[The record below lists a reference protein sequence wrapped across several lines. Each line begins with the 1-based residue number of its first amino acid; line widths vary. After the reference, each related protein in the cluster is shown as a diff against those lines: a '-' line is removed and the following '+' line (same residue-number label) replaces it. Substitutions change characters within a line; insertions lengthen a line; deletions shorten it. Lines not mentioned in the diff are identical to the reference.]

1 MKSKKNVR
9 RFVVFSWLKWQNDDA
24 SFFLRTP
31 SMWASL
37 SMYAL
42 WNIFAPALPL
52 RRVLVNWP
60 VPLVWRS
67 HFHFCF
73 YIYSG
78 LSLNSLHGGNIN
90 MPALRS
96 ICIVLLLC
104 LFMSPPTFTWG
115 KLFASGTQDL
125 GWNGTGEVYPM
136 VRVTLL
142 HKSDGTASAPDTK
155 LGTSGLR
162 VSCINGG
169 WALPCQLTVDG
180 MILGEPWT

>member
-73 YIYSG
+73 YIFWFEFE
-78 LSLNSLHGGNIN
+78 LSSRRKHQHACPKIDLHRFVVVFVYVPSHIHMRQTFCIWNSRFRVERYWWSVPHGAGNI
-90 MPALRS
+90 AAQ
-96 ICIVLLLC
+96 I
-104 LFMSPPTFTWG
+104 
-115 KLFASGTQDL
+115 
-125 GWNGTGEVYPM
+125 GWNSKCSRHQAGY
-136 VRVTLL
+136 
-142 HKSDGTASAPDTK
+142 
-155 LGTSGLR
+155 
-162 VSCINGG
+162 
-169 WALPCQLTVDG
+169 
-180 MILGEPWT
+180 